1 MTQIGIIRHGITQWN
16 KEGRAQGSTDIPLD
30 EDGILQ
36 AHLLGKKLAQEP
48 WDRIFAS
55 DLKRARETAEIIATY
70 TGMDTVLTDIRLRE
84 AGAGQLEGTT
94 EAERIVKWGDTWRT
108 MDLGDEPKAD
118 VVARGLSFFQDITTH
133 YPDEKILIVSHGAFI
148 RYLLPA
154 ILPDITITAPL
165 KNTSLTRLVRL
176 ESSWTCELY
185 NCTLHLDVAV

>member
-30 EDGILQ
+30 EEGILQ

-55 DLKRARETAEIIATY
+55 DLKRARETAEIIAGY
-70 TGMDTVLTDIRLRE
+70 VGIDAVLTDIRLRE

-94 EAERIVKWGDTWRT
+94 EAERVVKWGATWKT
-108 MDLGDEPKAD
+108 LDLGGESKEE
-118 VVARGLSFFQDITTH
+118 VVARGLSFLQDITAH
-133 YPDEKILIVSHGAFI
+133 YPGEKILIVSHGAFI

-154 ILPDITITAPL
+154 LLPDIAITEPL

-176 ESSWTCELY
+176 ESSWNCELY